1 VFMDINHELI
11 NLIWYAVGFGF
22 SLFAGLLIWYTH
34 KYLYYKFHK
43 DQSTGWRSSYTG
55 LVERGLYTG
64 ALLADY
70 PAFVG
75 IWLTLKS
82 VSHWE
87 RFKADAKLGNGEA
100 TAKFNGYFVDTGLS
114 IAYGFAGNFI
124 TRNLICSQCEP
135 AIALAV
141 GLVVVHLIL
150 NIFIKSKAMKE
161 ERNV

>member
-1 VFMDINHELI
+1 MSISFSHLSEEL
-11 NLIWYAVGFGF
+11 LALVPYAIGFLY

-87 RFKADAKLGNGEA
+87 RF
-100 TAKFNGYFVDTGLS
+100 NGYFVDTGLS

>member
-1 VFMDINHELI
+1 MDLSHEL
-11 NLIWYAVGFGF
+11 LILLWYAVGFSY
-22 SLFAGLLIWYTH
+22 SLFAGLIIWYTH

-43 DQSTGWRSSYTG
+43 VESIGWRSSYTG
-55 LVERGLYTG
+55 LIERGLYTG

-124 TRNLICSQCEP
+124 TRNLIGCQYKP

-150 NIFIKSKAMKE
+150 NRFIKSKAMKE
-161 ERNV
+161 ERSV